1 MPLEGLADQAAE
13 ARADVAKL
21 AASLRERSDLGLEGV
36 RLAFVLGS
44 GLGAFAD
51 ALEDAVRL
59 PYEELAG
66 MPQSA
71 VPGHAGRL
79 VVGTVP
85 GTGVRVLVQQGR
97 VHFYEGWSAF
107 EVTRCVRALAAVGV
121 RGLVLTNAAGGV
133 NPNYS
138 PGTLM
143 RLVDHINLQGASGL
157 FPGEGG
163 AREVYDAALGAVLD
177 ATAERTGNALERG
190 VYVGNLGPA
199 YETPAEVELARRL
212 GGDAVGM
219 STVLEA
225 AAGAAAGMRVAAISC
240 ITNVA
245 ASKAGEPL
253 SHEEVMETG
262 RAVAARFQRLLA
274 DAAGPLVERLG

>member
-1 MPLEGLADQAAE
+1 MSAAQAAI
-13 ARADVAKL
+13 AQL
-21 AASLRERSDLGLEGV
+21 AASLRARTDLRLDEID
-36 RLAFVLGS
+36 LAFVLGS

-51 ALEDAVRL
+51 ELEDAVRVPYDAL
-59 PYEELAG
+59 PG
-66 MPQSA
+66 MPTSA
-71 VPGHAGRL
+71 VPGHAGQL
-79 VVGTVP
+79 VSGIVP
-85 GTGVRVLVQQGR
+85 GTGARVLVQQGR
-97 VHFYEGWSAF
+97 VHFYEGWSPF
-107 EVTRCVRALAAVGV
+107 EVTRCVRAFAAVGV

-133 NPNYS
+133 NPSYT

-143 RLVDHINLQGASGL
+143 RIVDHINLQGASGL

-163 AREVYDAALGAVLD
+163 AAAVYDAAWGAAID
-177 ATAERTGNALERG
+177 AAAERTANPLERG

-225 AAGAAAGMRVAAISC
+225 AAGAAAGLRVAAVSC

-245 ASKAGEPL
+245 ASKAGAPL

-262 RAVAARFQRLLA
+262 RAVAARFRKLLA
-274 DAAGPLVERLG
+274 DATQPLVAGLEI